1 MVSEIA
7 ALGQQIMQYTDP
19 TLEQVSD
26 MYRNGMISA
35 ELAEEYIE
43 LWNRGPHLT
52 RAQLSD
58 GFIRNYLVS

>member
-1 MVSEIA
+1 
-7 ALGQQIMQYTDP
+7 MQYTDP